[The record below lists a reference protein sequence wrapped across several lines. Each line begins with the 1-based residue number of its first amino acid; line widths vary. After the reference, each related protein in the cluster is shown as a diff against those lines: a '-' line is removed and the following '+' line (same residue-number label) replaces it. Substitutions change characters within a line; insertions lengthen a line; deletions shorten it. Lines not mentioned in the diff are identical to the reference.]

1 MSDVR
6 IPNTRIDVRGGDAFC
21 LVRDVLDTQLVDR
34 RNDPM
39 GRVDGII
46 LAVAGDRAP
55 QVTCVESG
63 MTVEA
68 QRVSRHLARW
78 VRGAAR
84 RWGLLHGRPV
94 RIAWDRLA
102 WLGEETELNLDAR
115 RTRALAWEEWLLQH
129 AVRYIPSLKSP
140 AKKDQEKQPPP
151 AETNPPPRVQ
161 RVRGRRMRVEELLG
175 RKVVDAEG
183 RSAGR
188 IEELR
193 AHVRDGKCVVTRF
206 DLGREGLLERL
217 SVGGVTL
224 EFVALLGGR
233 RGAARGHSVPWEQ
246 MDLRDPKHPRLR
258 CRVADLQ
265 SAGET

>member
-1 MSDVR
+1 
-6 IPNTRIDVRGGDAFC
+6 
-21 LVRDVLDTQLVDR
+21 
-34 RNDPM
+34 
-39 GRVDGII
+39 
-46 LAVAGDRAP
+46 
-55 QVTCVESG
+55 
-63 MTVEA
+63 
-68 QRVSRHLARW
+68 
-78 VRGAAR
+78 
-84 RWGLLHGRPV
+84 
-94 RIAWDRLA
+94 
-102 WLGEETELNLDAR
+102 
-115 RTRALAWEEWLLQH
+115 
-129 AVRYIPSLKSP
+129 
-140 AKKDQEKQPPP
+140 
-151 AETNPPPRVQ
+151 
-161 RVRGRRMRVEELLG
+161 MRVEELLG

-224 EFVALLGGR
+224 ELVALLGGR

-246 MDLRDPKHPRLR
+246 MDLHDPKHPRLR